1 MHHMI
6 LRILALCLFL
16 FQTGG
21 AYATDTSEDPN
32 VEMSLSTIILFALD
46 NNPDL
51 LMAQERITQMEEF
64 TNEARS
70 AYWPQ
75 VELSV
80 EGGRQYVSPTSGNA
94 STNYGDASVRVR
106 QKIYDGYATTS
117 EVNRRQSLTDSTDHR
132 AASQRNVVIMETI
145 KYYLDVLRFQSE
157 VQTIERFMVELDRV
171 VSTVN
176 EMYQAGAV
184 SKVMN
189 DYALSRHASSRLEL
203 SRKKSSLND
212 AISNLEFLTGA
223 LPDFIAVS
231 PDNLTPENYEFEM
244 YFDMAEGEHSNVKI
258 NMQELEALRHKLNS
272 EKAAYYPELD
282 FNVSAEQK
290 HNDGGDVG
298 AGSDVKA
305 YFSMNYDI
313 FDGFLRKHKTNRV
326 SSEIKELEYKNKK
339 IVKELRKDLQLSYHQ
354 ILAAQTSLDSVHAE
368 IKNNITVKFLNE
380 ENFRL
385 GHINVI
391 ELIEGEER
399 LKDSYLKRHGLRHD
413 LHLNKY
419 SLLLNS
425 TVINH
430 DYFCSSCDQM

>member
-1 MHHMI
+1 MHHII
-6 LRILALCLFL
+6 LRIFTLCLFL
-16 FQTGG
+16 VQAG
-21 AYATDTSEDPN
+21 ALQAADTPN
-32 VEMSLSTIILFALD
+32 DNVDMSLSTIILFALD

-51 LMAQERITQMEEF
+51 LMAQERVNQMEEF
-64 TNEARS
+64 TQEARA

-75 VELSV
+75 VELNV
-80 EGGRQYVSPTSGNA
+80 EGGRQYITPNGGSA
-94 STNYGDASVRVR
+94 STNYGDATVRVT
-106 QKIYDGYATTS
+106 QTLYDGYATTS
-117 EVNRRQSLTDSTDHR
+117 EVNRRQNVKESVDHR
-132 AASQRNVVIMETI
+132 ADSQRNVVIMETI
-145 KYYLDVLRFQSE
+145 KYYLDVLRYQSE
-157 VQTIERFMVELDRV
+157 VKTIEGFMVELDAIV
-171 VSTVN
+171 GTVN

-203 SRKKSSLND
+203 SRTKSSLND
-212 AISNLEFLTGA
+212 AISNLEFLTGV
-223 LPDFIAVS
+223 LPDFKAVS

-258 NMQELEALRHKLNS
+258 NQEELEALKHKLNA

-305 YFSMNYDI
+305 YFSMHYDV

-326 SSEIKELEYKNKK
+326 SSEIKELEYKNRK

-354 ILAAQTSLDSVHAE
+354 ILASQTSLDSVHAE

-399 LKDSYLKRHGLRHD
+399 LKDSYLKRHGLKHD

-425 TVINH
+425 TVIKH